1 MNNPIRYVSENDTI
15 VDVDQNEL
23 LQVCFASRQDVEFIC
38 KAVNILPNLEKGMQG
53 IVGKL
58 EGLRHRH
65 RHSDEDQIQIVLD
78 EINTLM
84 KLIKE

>member
-23 LQVCFASRQDVEFIC
+23 LQVCFASRQDVEYIC
-38 KAVNILPNLEKGMQG
+38 KAVNVMPNIERG
-53 IVGKL
+53 IYEIKGKL
-58 EGLRHRH
+58 ESRHH
-65 RHSDEDQIQIVLD
+65 FDEDQIQIVLN

>member
-23 LQVCFASRQDVEFIC
+23 LQVCFASRQDVEYIC
-38 KAVNILPNLEKGMQG
+38 KAVNVMPDIEKGMQG
-53 IVGKL
+53 IAGQLVSF
-58 EGLRHRH
+58 RHF
-65 RHSDEDQIQIVLD
+65 DENQIQNMLD
-78 EINTLM
+78 EINQLI